1 MRLLFST
8 LDLNLLQP
16 FASRGTDGWTTT
28 DCVMVVARL
37 YQALNSSRCQDVLK

>member
-1 MRLLFST
+1 MELSFSK

-16 FASRGTDGWTTT
+16 FASPGTDGWTTT

-37 YQALNSSRCQDVLK
+37 YYALNSSSMFSR